1 MHLKLTSFNFPDS
14 GLSFAVVTVLIF
26 VFDGVTVKTSTRNV
40 FTQLGCT
47 MARSVRTDLK
57 TLSLSLN
64 NLLDEGDID
73 SGFNKLMS
81 SRGP

>member
-14 GLSFAVVTVLIF
+14 GLSFAVTVLIF
-26 VFDGVTVKTSTRNV
+26 VFDGVTVKTSTRKV

-64 NLLDEGDID
+64 NLLDEGDVD

>member
-14 GLSFAVVTVLIF
+14 GLSFAVTVLIF

-57 TLSLSLN
+57 TLSFSLN
-64 NLLDEGDID
+64 NLLDEGDVD